1 MKKHKP
7 TVMYAVCAYNEA
19 ANIVAHLKSVISQD
33 EKGFTLTKILVVS
46 DGSTDETVK
55 LVNSL
60 KNKKIEVWNFQY
72 RAGKTNRLNQLYRYV
87 TADILVQ
94 SDADVVLAHPLVIDL
109 LIKPILENNKVAM
122 CGGDPT
128 PLPSQTFTESAVNI
142 TTEIYRKF
150 RHIVRGGHNLFS
162 ADGRLLAF
170 KKTFI
175 RNLTVPQGMIAND
188 AYTYLACLSQGFAY
202 RFVPEAVVFY
212 RLPQTLSD
220 QINQNTRFVAAPQ
233 RMKKYFLPLLVKKEF
248 SIPSRT
254 LWLSMLKQFLRFP
267 IHSLYIY
274 AVNTYCRIRSNT
286 LEPVLN
292 AKWKIATSSKQL
304 SKNA

>member
-1 MKKHKP
+1 
-7 TVMYAVCAYNEA
+7 MYAVCAYNEA
-19 ANIVAHLKSVISQD
+19 ANIAAHLKSVISQV
-33 EKGFTLTKILVVS
+33 EKGFALTKILVIS

-55 LVNSL
+55 LVNSI
-60 KNKKIEVWNFQY
+60 KNPKIEVWNFQN
-72 RAGKTNRLNQLYRYV
+72 RAGKSSRLNQLYRYV
-87 TADILVQ
+87 TTDILVQ
-94 SDADVVLAHPLVIDL
+94 SDADVILAHSQVINQ
-109 LIKPILENNKVAM
+109 LIKSLMTRKSAAM
-122 CGGDPT
+122 CGGYPT
-128 PLPSQTFTESAVNI
+128 PLPPVTFTESAINKTV
-142 TTEIYRKF
+142 EIYQEF
-150 RHIVRGGHNLFS
+150 RRNIRGGHNLFS
-162 ADGRLLAF
+162 ADGRLLAY

-175 RNLTVPQGMIAND
+175 RNLTIPHGMIAND
-188 AYTYLACLSQGFAY
+188 AYTYLACLAQGFTY